1 VVVTRDK
8 GEGGTQGFLEWL
20 ALYYPTAFAAMLGKV
35 IPIQVNMRKSSDHSH
50 TVEIKYPS
58 LEDARRRCVT
68 AVSTRPSIEAAR
80 KPKFITQQN

>member
-1 VVVTRDK
+1 MAGAVLSDRIRCHA
-8 GEGGTQGFLEWL
+8 W
-20 ALYYPTAFAAMLGKV
+20 
-35 IPIQVNMRKSSDHSH
+35 QVNMRKCSDHSH

>member
-1 VVVTRDK
+1 
-8 GEGGTQGFLEWL
+8 
-20 ALYYPTAFAAMLGKV
+20 MLGKV

-58 LEDARRRCVT
+58 LEDARKALRDRGFDPTV
-68 AVSTRPSIEAAR
+68 IEAAQ